1 MMTDSQIMVKG
12 MESLINSIGI
22 VESEKFISIILRE
35 FSDYTEWRKDLFGNM
50 SLSEI
55 NNEAKKYWENN
66 K

>member
-1 MMTDSQIMVKG
+1 MMTDSQIIVKG
-12 MESLINSIGI
+12 IESLINSIGI